1 MKKKGMK
8 NEGKLHYVI
17 ENTCRKN
24 ARFPSLHDVDENK
37 GSYWR
42 AVASC
47 WRLEVV
53 VSGERAGLRGTV
65 ARDKKES
72 RKSEVR
78 GAGRADD
85 LLLA

>member
-1 MKKKGMK
+1 M
-8 NEGKLHYVI
+8 
-17 ENTCRKN
+17 
-24 ARFPSLHDVDENK
+24 
-37 GSYWR
+37 
-42 AVASC
+42 ASC